1 MKISF
6 FRISLLILISGLIS
20 SSAISQTQNN
30 AERNHQHWEFGLQLG
45 FGQYY
50 GDISEKNYFQKL
62 SSESRFSG
70 LLLARWHANDRYGI
84 GFQLQSSGLYS
95 RKDNYSNGD
104 PANLEFSARVF
115 EAGFHGYLNFSNL
128 FWGPSDRRLS
138 VYGTLGLSYINW
150 NSSLRNTLA
159 GAVIYENGSDIP
171 GVSYK
176 TSGIAI
182 PVTLGLSYA
191 ITENLS
197 LDFNGSIH
205 TVLSDDLDFYA
216 DGFKNDIL
224 FFTYI
229 GLSYHLSSYRDK
241 RARTPRARLSDKP
254 VYVIDYD
261 NVTKKEPLT
270 QPAQLPVIT
279 LERPEKVVV
288 YKDFEFRVQIFA
300 KSKPMPNL
308 KAYFSGINFEYP
320 IVENTQMGLYRYSTG
335 SFQNFNEAARYAEQL
350 RQRGIHDAFV
360 VAYRNNQRIS
370 ITSEMKQ

>member
-6 FRISLLILISGLIS
+6 FRISLLILISGIFS
-20 SSAISQTQNN
+20 SSAVSQTQSS
-30 AERNHQHWEFGLQLG
+30 AEKNYQHWELGLQLG

-50 GDISEKNYFQKL
+50 GDISDKNYFQKL
-62 SSESRFSG
+62 SGESRFSG

-95 RKDNYSNGD
+95 RKDNYSNGT
-104 PANLEFSARVF
+104 PLNLDFSSRVF

-138 VYGTLGLSYINW
+138 VYGTLGLNYINW
-150 NSSLRNTLA
+150 NSSLKNTLT

-171 GVSYK
+171 GISYK
-176 TSGIAI
+176 TSGVAI
-182 PVTLGLSYA
+182 PVALGLSYA
-191 ITENLS
+191 ITDNLS
-197 LDFNGSIH
+197 IDFSGSIH

-216 DGFKNDIL
+216 DGFKNDVLL
-224 FFTYI
+224 FTHI
-229 GLSYHLSSYRDK
+229 GLSYHLNPYRTK
-241 RARTPRARLSDKP
+241 RTRTPKSRLSDQP
-254 VYVIDYD
+254 VDVLDYD
-261 NVTKKEPLT
+261 NVTKKEPLSL
-270 QPAQLPVIT
+270 PAQLPVLS
-279 LERPEKVVV
+279 LETPDKVVV
-288 YKDFEFRVQIFA
+288 HKNFEFRVQIFA

-360 VAYRNNQRIS
+360 VAYRNDQRIS
-370 ITSEMKQ
+370 ITSEMK